1 MWIKAN
7 KDYSFLCHKHI
18 TMQSLTIDELKTI
31 KSIATRERD
40 AWNYL
45 AKIQI
50 TDDNDDQLLTNAYFR
65 KSNVVYLNRI
75 IEKLE
80 CEILKR

>member
-1 MWIKAN
+1 M
-7 KDYSFLCHKHI
+7 
-18 TMQSLTIDELKTI
+18 TQLTIDELKTL

-40 AWNYL
+40 AWEYL

-50 TDDNDDQLLTNAYFR
+50 TDNDDDQLLTNAYFR
-65 KSNVVYLNRI
+65 KTNVVYLNRI